1 MAYGKK
7 IISVCLTV
15 IMLATLLMLGLSMGM
30 EAYAENSKV
39 EDAQNSVVRVFVDM
53 GGGSIGIGSGF
64 AVGGKDEDVEY
75 VVTNYH
81 VVAGYLNDAYV
92 TVTDINGGIKADV
105 IYYDDDNDFAVL
117 ELDEK
122 LTNRK
127 PIALLSP
134 KELHKSQD
142 IYCIGFPGLSDAAS
156 GNTSFESRIKDMT
169 ITTGTV
175 SNNDYVREGT
185 TYILSDAKIN
195 GGNSGGPM
203 VDEYGQAVGIN
214 TATIGE
220 ADGGD
225 LSNNM
230 TLAVSMDYVMDA
242 LDDLDIT
249 YIKGSAN
256 GTTQRNSNGSADTK
270 LIIMIAGAAAVVCAA
285 VVIIVVVVNNNKKT
299 AAIPGGGSSNST
311 GGGSYSGGGYPSNY
325 PPTPPIQPT
334 MQRKLVVTCE
344 RGPLK
349 GQSVS
354 SYSSIRVGR
363 NPSSC
368 QLAFPDTTPGVSKMH
383 CELSLTPGGAIV
395 NDLGSTYGTYLSDGK
410 KLMPGERR
418 NVGNDGI
425 VLLGSDKV
433 ILSVKVTY

>member
-15 IMLATLLMLGLSMGM
+15 IMLASLLMLGFSMGI

-39 EDAQNSVVRVFVDM
+39 EDAQNSVVRVFADV
-53 GGGSIGIGSGF
+53 GSNMISIGSGF
-64 AVGGKDEDVEY
+64 AVGAKDEDVEY
-75 VVTNYH
+75 IVTNYH
-81 VVAGYLNDAYV
+81 VVSEAPDRVYV
-92 TVTDINGGIKADV
+92 TVTDIYGGIEADV
-105 IYYDDDNDFAVL
+105 IYHDEANDFAIL
-117 ELDEK
+117 KLDEK

-134 KELHKSQD
+134 KELHKSQN
-142 IYCIGFPGLSDAAS
+142 IYCIGFPSLSDLAS
-156 GNTSFESRIKDMT
+156 DNSSYDSRIKDMT

-175 SNNDYVREGT
+175 SNNEYNSGGT
-185 TYILSDAKIN
+185 NCILSDAKIN
-195 GGNSGGPM
+195 SGNSGGPM

-214 TATIGE
+214 TAVIR
-220 ADGGD
+220 DQSNGD
-225 LSNNM
+225 FSNNM
-230 TLAVSMDYVMDA
+230 TLAVSMDYIMDA
-242 LDDLDIT
+242 LDDLDII
-249 YIKGSAN
+249 YIKGSAD
-256 GTTQRNSNGSADTK
+256 GTSQRNSNSSLDVK
-270 LIIMIAGAAAVVCAA
+270 LIIIIAIAAVVVCAA
-285 VVIIVVVVNNNKKT
+285 VVIVIVVVNNSKKAKVT
-299 AAIPGGGSSNST
+299 TPGGSGSSHS
-311 GGGSYSGGGYPSNY
+311 GGSGGYPGQNNGA
-325 PPTPPIQPT
+325 TVIIQGQQT
-334 MQRKLVVTCE
+334 MQRRLVVTCE

-363 NPSSC
+363 NPSAC

-395 NDLGSTYGTYLSDGK
+395 SDLGSTYGTYLSDGK
-410 KLMPGERR
+410 KLMPGEKR

-425 VLLGSDKV
+425 VLVGSDKV

>member
-15 IMLATLLMLGLSMGM
+15 IMLASLLMLGLSMGM

-39 EDAQNSVVRVFVDM
+39 EDAQNSVVRVFADVGD
-53 GGGSIGIGSGF
+53 GSISIGSGF

-75 VVTNYH
+75 IVTNYH
-81 VVAGYLNDAYV
+81 VVSAAPSRAYV
-92 TVTDINGGIKADV
+92 TVTDINGGIKADI
-105 IYYDDDNDFAVL
+105 IYHDEDNDFAVL

-127 PIALLSP
+127 PIAMLSP
-134 KELHKSQD
+134 SELHKSQN
-142 IYCIGFPGLSDAAS
+142 IYCIGFPGLSDTVAE
-156 GNTSFESRIKDMT
+156 NTTFNSRIKDMT

-175 SNNDYVREGT
+175 SNNDYNSGGT
-185 TYILSDAKIN
+185 TYILSDAKVN
-195 GGNSGGPM
+195 SGNSGGPM

-214 TATIGE
+214 TAIIRDPSDGE
-220 ADGGD
+220 F
-225 LSNNM
+225 SNNM
-230 TLAVSMDYVMDA
+230 TLALSIDYVTDT

-256 GTTQRNSNGSADTK
+256 GTTQRNSNGSVDTK
-270 LIIMIAGAAAVVCAA
+270 LIIIIAAAAAVVCAA
-285 VVIIVVVVNNNKKT
+285 VVIIVVVVNNNKKN
-299 AAIPGGGSSNST
+299 SSNSNS
-311 GGGSYSGGGYPSNY
+311 GGSHNNGGNFNNGGNA
-325 PPTPPIQPT
+325 PTPPT

-363 NPSSC
+363 NPSAC

-383 CELSLTPGGAIV
+383 CELTLTPGGAIV

-418 NVGNDGI
+418 NVGNNGI
-425 VLLGSDKV
+425 ILIGSDKV

>member
-15 IMLATLLMLGLSMGM
+15 IMLASLLMLGLSMGM

-39 EDAQNSVVRVFVDM
+39 EDAQNSVVRVFVGVGAI
-53 GGGSIGIGSGF
+53 GGTGSGF

-156 GNTSFESRIKDMT
+156 GNSSLDSRIKDMT

-175 SNNDYVREGT
+175 SNNEYISEGT

-214 TATIGE
+214 TLTIGLR
-220 ADGGD
+220 DNN
-225 LSNNM
+225 LSNSM
-230 TLAVSMDYVMDA
+230 TLAVSMDYVMDG

-249 YIKGSAN
+249 YIKGSAD

-299 AAIPGGGSSNST
+299 AAVPSGGSSNST

-363 NPSSC
+363 NPSAC

-383 CELSLTPGGAIV
+383 CELTLTPGGAIV

-418 NVGNDGI
+418 NIGNNGI

>member
-30 EAYAENSKV
+30 EAYAENSMV
-39 EDAQNSVVRVFVDM
+39 EDAQNSVVRVFTLDTKGS
-53 GGGSIGIGSGF
+53 GGKGSGF
-64 AVGGKDEDVEY
+64 AVGAKDEDVEY
-75 VVTNYH
+75 IVTNYH
-81 VVAGYLNDAYV
+81 VVEGYFNDAYV
-92 TVTDINGGIKADV
+92 TVTDVNGGIKAGV
-105 IYYDDDNDFAVL
+105 IYYDANNDFAIL
-117 ELDEK
+117 KLSEK

-142 IYCIGFPGLSDAAS
+142 IYCIGFPGLSDDMSMS
-156 GNTSFESRIKDMT
+156 GNPSLESRIKDMT
-169 ITTGTV
+169 ITNGTV
-175 SNNDYVREGT
+175 SNNEYTNSNGT
-185 TYILSDAKIN
+185 ACILSDAKIN

-214 TATIGE
+214 TFTIGYVE
-220 ADGGD
+220 SGT
-225 LSNNM
+225 NNM

-242 LDDLDIT
+242 LDDLNIT

-256 GTTQRNSNGSADTK
+256 MGSGSAVAAI
-270 LIIMIAGAAAVVCAA
+270 LVVIILAAVV
-285 VVIIVVVVNNNKKT
+285 VIVVVVKNNKK
-299 AAIPGGGSSNST
+299 AAAVTSGGSSSNNGGSSNST

-363 NPSSC
+363 NPNAC

-383 CELSLTPGGAIV
+383 CELTLTPGGAIV

-418 NVGNDGI
+418 NVGNNGI

>member
-39 EDAQNSVVRVFVDM
+39 EDAQNSVVRVFTLDTKGS
-53 GGGSIGIGSGF
+53 GGKGSGF
-64 AVGGKDEDVEY
+64 AVGAKDEDVEY
-75 VVTNYH
+75 IVTNYH
-81 VVAGYLNDAYV
+81 VVEGYFNDAYV
-92 TVTDINGGIKADV
+92 TVTDINGGIKAGV
-105 IYYDDDNDFAVL
+105 IYYDANNDFAIL
-117 ELDEK
+117 KLSEK

-142 IYCIGFPGLSDAAS
+142 IYCIGFPGLSDDMSMS
-156 GNTSFESRIKDMT
+156 GNPSLESRIKDMT
-169 ITTGTV
+169 ITNGTV
-175 SNNDYVREGT
+175 SNNEYTNSNGT
-185 TYILSDAKIN
+185 ACILSDAKIN

-214 TATIGE
+214 TFTIGYVE
-220 ADGGD
+220 SGT
-225 LSNNM
+225 NNM

-242 LDDLDIT
+242 LDDLNIT

-256 GTTQRNSNGSADTK
+256 MGSGSAVAAI
-270 LIIMIAGAAAVVCAA
+270 LVVIILAAVVVIVIVVKNNKKAAAVTSGTSSNS
-285 VVIIVVVVNNNKKT
+285 NN
-299 AAIPGGGSSNST
+299 GGSSNNN
-311 GGGSYSGGGYPSNY
+311 GGGGYV
-325 PPTPPIQPT
+325 PIQPT

-363 NPSSC
+363 NPSAC

-383 CELSLTPGGAIV
+383 CELTLTPGGAIV

-418 NVGNDGI
+418 NVGSNGI

>member
-39 EDAQNSVVRVFVDM
+39 EDAQNSVVRVFTLDTKGS
-53 GGGSIGIGSGF
+53 GGKGSGF
-64 AVGGKDEDVEY
+64 AVGAKDEDVEY
-75 VVTNYH
+75 IVTNYH
-81 VVAGYLNDAYV
+81 VVEGYFNDAYV
-92 TVTDINGGIKADV
+92 TVTDINGGIKAGV
-105 IYYDDDNDFAVL
+105 IYYDANNDFAIL
-117 ELDEK
+117 KLSEK

-142 IYCIGFPGLSDAAS
+142 IYCIGFPGLSDDMSMS
-156 GNTSFESRIKDMT
+156 GNPSLESRIKDMT
-169 ITTGTV
+169 ITNGTV
-175 SNNDYVREGT
+175 SNNEYTNSNGT
-185 TYILSDAKIN
+185 ACILSDAKIN

-214 TATIGE
+214 TFTIGYVE
-220 ADGGD
+220 SGT
-225 LSNNM
+225 NNM

-242 LDDLDIT
+242 LDDLNIT

-256 GTTQRNSNGSADTK
+256 MGSGSAVAAI
-270 LIIMIAGAAAVVCAA
+270 LVVIILAAVVVIVIVVKNNKKAAAVTSGTSSNS
-285 VVIIVVVVNNNKKT
+285 NN
-299 AAIPGGGSSNST
+299 GGSSNNN
-311 GGGSYSGGGYPSNY
+311 GGGGYV
-325 PPTPPIQPT
+325 PIQPT

-363 NPSSC
+363 NPSAC

-383 CELSLTPGGAIV
+383 CELTLTPGGAIV

-418 NVGNDGI
+418 NVGSNGI
-425 VLLGSDKV
+425 VLLGSEKV

>member
-15 IMLATLLMLGLSMGM
+15 IMLASLLMLGVSMGM

-39 EDAQNSVVRVFVDM
+39 EDAQNSVVRVFADVGD
-53 GGGSIGIGSGF
+53 GRISIGSGF

-75 VVTNYH
+75 IVTNYH
-81 VVAGYLNDAYV
+81 VVSAAPSRAYV
-92 TVTDINGGIKADV
+92 TVTDINGGIKADI
-105 IYYDDDNDFAVL
+105 IYHDEDNDFAVL

-127 PIALLSP
+127 PIAMLSP
-134 KELHKSQD
+134 SELHKSQN
-142 IYCIGFPGLSDAAS
+142 IYCIGFPGLSDTVAE
-156 GNTSFESRIKDMT
+156 NTTFNSRIKDMT

-175 SNNDYVREGT
+175 SNNDYNSGGT
-185 TYILSDAKIN
+185 TYILSDAKVN
-195 GGNSGGPM
+195 SGNSGGPM

-214 TATIGE
+214 TAIIRDPSDGE
-220 ADGGD
+220 F
-225 LSNNM
+225 SNNM
-230 TLAVSMDYVMDA
+230 TLALSIDYVTDT

-249 YIKGSAN
+249 YIKGSAD
-256 GTTQRNSNGSADTK
+256 GTTQRNSNGSVDTK
-270 LIIMIAGAAAVVCAA
+270 LIIIIAAAAAVVCAA
-285 VVIIVVVVNNNKKT
+285 VVIVIVVVNNNKKKD
-299 AAIPGGGSSNST
+299 SSKT
-311 GGGSYSGGGYPSNY
+311 GNDYRNNY
-325 PPTPPIQPT
+325 PPTPPT

-363 NPSSC
+363 NPSAC

-418 NVGNDGI
+418 NVGSNGI

>member
-7 IISVCLTV
+7 IISACLTV
-15 IMLATLLMLGLSMGM
+15 IMLVSLLMLGLSMGM

-39 EDAQNSVVRVFVDM
+39 EDAQNSVVRVFTLETK
-53 GGGSIGIGSGF
+53 GSGF
-64 AVGGKDEDVEY
+64 AVGAKDEDVEY
-75 VVTNYH
+75 IVTNYH
-81 VVAGYLNDAYV
+81 VVEGYFNDTYV

-105 IYYDDDNDFAVL
+105 IYYDANHDLAIL
-117 ELDEK
+117 KLDEK

-142 IYCIGFPGLSDAAS
+142 IYCIGFPGLSDMIADNS
-156 GNTSFESRIKDMT
+156 SLESRIKDMT

-175 SNNDYVREGT
+175 SNNEYISGGT
-185 TYILSDAKIN
+185 TYILSDAKVN

-214 TATIGE
+214 SAIIRDSESGE
-220 ADGGD
+220 F
-225 LSNNM
+225 SNNM
-230 TLAVSMDYVMDA
+230 TLAVSMDYAMDA

-256 GTTQRNSNGSADTK
+256 MGSGSAVAAI
-270 LIIMIAGAAAVVCAA
+270 LVVIILAAVV
-285 VVIIVVVVNNNKKT
+285 VIVVVVKNNKK
-299 AAIPGGGSSNST
+299 AAAVTSGGSSNSNN
-311 GGGSYSGGGYPSNY
+311 GGSSNNNGGGGYV
-325 PPTPPIQPT
+325 PIQPT

-349 GQSVS
+349 GQRVS

-363 NPSSC
+363 NPNAC

-383 CELSLTPGGAIV
+383 CELSLTPGGVVV

>member
-1 MAYGKK
+1 MAYGKR

-15 IMLATLLMLGLSMGM
+15 IMLASLLMLGLSMGI
-30 EAYAENSKV
+30 EAYAENDKV
-39 EDAQNSVVRVFVDM
+39 EDAQNSVVRVFTTY
-53 GGGSIGIGSGF
+53 GIGSGF
-64 AVGGKDEDVEY
+64 AVGEKNEDVEY
-75 VVTNYH
+75 IVTNYH
-81 VVAGYLNDAYV
+81 VVEGYLNDTYV

-105 IYYDDDNDFAVL
+105 IYYDEDNDFAILKL
-117 ELDEK
+117 EEE

-134 KELHKSQD
+134 KELHKSQS
-142 IYCIGFPGLSDAAS
+142 IYCIGFPGLSDAVAD
-156 GNTSFESRIKDMT
+156 NTTYDSRIKDMT
-169 ITTGTV
+169 ITNGTV
-175 SNNDYVREGT
+175 SNNEYVSEGT

-214 TATIGE
+214 TATIR
-220 ADGGD
+220 DSSNGD
-225 LSNNM
+225 FSNNM

-249 YIKGSAN
+249 YIKGSAD
-256 GTTQRNSNGSADTK
+256 GTTGNSTQ
-270 LIIMIAGAAAVVCAA
+270 LIIIIAIAVAVIAAAVI
-285 VVIIVVVVNNNKKT
+285 IIVVVVNNNKKAST
-299 AAIPGGGSSNST
+299 SSTYNQGNGGN
-311 GGGSYSGGGYPSNY
+311 GGYSN
-325 PPTPPIQPT
+325 PNNGATTVITSQT
-334 MQRKLVVTCE
+334 AQRRLVVTCE

-349 GQSVS
+349 GQRVS

-363 NPSSC
+363 NPSAC

-383 CELSLTPGGAIV
+383 CELSLTPGGAV
-395 NDLGSTYGTYLSDGK
+395 VSDLGSTYGTYLSDGK

-418 NVGNDGI
+418 NIGNDGI
-425 VLLGSDKV
+425 ILVGSDKV

>member
-15 IMLATLLMLGLSMGM
+15 IMLTSLLMLGASMGM

-39 EDAQNSVVRVFVDM
+39 EDAQNSVVRVFADVGD
-53 GGGSIGIGSGF
+53 GSISIGSGF

-75 VVTNYH
+75 IVTNYH
-81 VVAGYLNDAYV
+81 VVSAAPSRAYV
-92 TVTDINGGIKADV
+92 TVTDINGGIKADI
-105 IYYDDDNDFAVL
+105 IYHDEDNDFAVL

-127 PIALLSP
+127 PIAMLSP
-134 KELHKSQD
+134 SELHKSQN
-142 IYCIGFPGLSDAAS
+142 IYCIGFPGLSDTVAE
-156 GNTSFESRIKDMT
+156 NTTFNSRIKDMT

-175 SNNDYVREGT
+175 SNNDYNSGGT
-185 TYILSDAKIN
+185 TYILSDAKVN
-195 GGNSGGPM
+195 SGNSGGPM

-214 TATIGE
+214 TAIIRDPSDGE
-220 ADGGD
+220 F
-225 LSNNM
+225 SNNM
-230 TLAVSMDYVMDA
+230 TLALSIDYVTDA

-249 YIKGSAN
+249 YIKGSAD
-256 GTTQRNSNGSADTK
+256 GTTQRNSNGSVDTK
-270 LIIMIAGAAAVVCAA
+270 LIIIIAAAAAVVCAA
-285 VVIIVVVVNNNKKT
+285 VVIVIVVVNNNKKKD
-299 AAIPGGGSSNST
+299 SSKT
-311 GGGSYSGGGYPSNY
+311 GNDYHNNY

-363 NPSSC
+363 NPSAC

-418 NVGNDGI
+418 NIGNNGI

>member
-15 IMLATLLMLGLSMGM
+15 IMLASLLMLGVSMGM

-39 EDAQNSVVRVFVDM
+39 EDAQNSVVRVFADVGD
-53 GGGSIGIGSGF
+53 GRISIGSGF

-75 VVTNYH
+75 IVTNYH
-81 VVAGYLNDAYV
+81 VVSAAPSRAYV
-92 TVTDINGGIKADV
+92 TVTDINGGIKADI
-105 IYYDDDNDFAVL
+105 IYHDEDNDFAVL

-127 PIALLSP
+127 PIAMLSP
-134 KELHKSQD
+134 SELHKSQN
-142 IYCIGFPGLSDAAS
+142 IYCIGFPGLSDTVAE
-156 GNTSFESRIKDMT
+156 NTTFNSRIKDMT

-175 SNNDYVREGT
+175 SNNDYNSGGT
-185 TYILSDAKIN
+185 TYILSDAKVN
-195 GGNSGGPM
+195 SGNSGGPM

-214 TATIGE
+214 TAIIRDPSDGE
-220 ADGGD
+220 F
-225 LSNNM
+225 SNNM
-230 TLAVSMDYVMDA
+230 TLALSIDYVTDA

-249 YIKGSAN
+249 YIKGSAD
-256 GTTQRNSNGSADTK
+256 GTTQRNSNGSVDTK
-270 LIIMIAGAAAVVCAA
+270 LIIIIAAAAAVVCAA
-285 VVIIVVVVNNNKKT
+285 VVIVIVVVNNNKKKDSSKT
-299 AAIPGGGSSNST
+299 GSDYHN
-311 GGGSYSGGGYPSNY
+311 NY

-363 NPSSC
+363 NPSAC

-383 CELSLTPGGAIV
+383 CELSLTPGGAVV

-418 NVGNDGI
+418 NVGSNGI

>member
-15 IMLATLLMLGLSMGM
+15 IMLASLLMLGVSMGM

-39 EDAQNSVVRVFVDM
+39 EDAQNSVVRVFADVGD
-53 GGGSIGIGSGF
+53 GSISIGSGF

-75 VVTNYH
+75 IVTNYH
-81 VVAGYLNDAYV
+81 VVSAAPSRAYV
-92 TVTDINGGIKADV
+92 TVTDINGGIKADI
-105 IYYDDDNDFAVL
+105 IYHDEDNDFAVL

-127 PIALLSP
+127 PIAMLSP
-134 KELHKSQD
+134 SELHKSQN
-142 IYCIGFPGLSDAAS
+142 IYCIGFPGLSDTVAE
-156 GNTSFESRIKDMT
+156 NTTFNSRIKDMT

-175 SNNDYVREGT
+175 SNNDYNSGGT
-185 TYILSDAKIN
+185 TYILSDAKVN
-195 GGNSGGPM
+195 SGNSGGPM

-214 TATIGE
+214 TAIIRDPSDGE
-220 ADGGD
+220 F
-225 LSNNM
+225 SNNM
-230 TLAVSMDYVMDA
+230 TLALSIDYVTDA

-249 YIKGSAN
+249 YIKGSAD
-256 GTTQRNSNGSADTK
+256 GTTQRNSNGSVDTK
-270 LIIMIAGAAAVVCAA
+270 LIIIIAAAAAVVCAA
-285 VVIIVVVVNNNKKT
+285 VVIVIVVVNNNKKKDSSKT
-299 AAIPGGGSSNST
+299 GSDYHN
-311 GGGSYSGGGYPSNY
+311 NY

-363 NPSSC
+363 NPSAC

-383 CELSLTPGGAIV
+383 CELSLTPGGAVV

-418 NVGNDGI
+418 NVGSNGI

>member
-15 IMLATLLMLGLSMGM
+15 IMLTSLLMLGLSMGM

-142 IYCIGFPGLSDAAS
+142 IYCIGFPGLSDLIADNS
-156 GNTSFESRIKDMT
+156 SLESRIKDMT

-175 SNNDYVREGT
+175 SNNEYISGGT
-185 TYILSDAKIN
+185 TYILSDAKVN

-214 TATIGE
+214 SAIIRDSESGE
-220 ADGGD
+220 F
-225 LSNNM
+225 SNNM

-256 GTTQRNSNGSADTK
+256 MGSGSAVAAI
-270 LIIMIAGAAAVVCAA
+270 LVVIILAAVV
-285 VVIIVVVVNNNKKT
+285 VILVVVKNNKKT
-299 AAIPGGGSSNST
+299 AVVAGGGSSNSNN
-311 GGGSYSGGGYPSNY
+311 GGSSNNNGGGGYV
-325 PPTPPIQPT
+325 PIQPT

-349 GQSVS
+349 GQRVS

-363 NPSSC
+363 NPNAC

-383 CELSLTPGGAIV
+383 CELSLTPGGVVV

-418 NVGNDGI
+418 NIGNNGI

>member
-15 IMLATLLMLGLSMGM
+15 IMLASLLMLGVSMGM

-39 EDAQNSVVRVFVDM
+39 EDAQNSVVRVFADVGD
-53 GGGSIGIGSGF
+53 GRISIGSGF

-75 VVTNYH
+75 IVTNYH
-81 VVAGYLNDAYV
+81 VVSAAPSRAYV
-92 TVTDINGGIKADV
+92 TVTDINGGIKADI
-105 IYYDDDNDFAVL
+105 IYHDEDNDFAVL

-127 PIALLSP
+127 PIAMLSP
-134 KELHKSQD
+134 SELHKSQN
-142 IYCIGFPGLSDAAS
+142 IYCIGFPGLSDTVAE
-156 GNTSFESRIKDMT
+156 NTTFNSRIKDMT

-175 SNNDYVREGT
+175 SNNDYNSGGT
-185 TYILSDAKIN
+185 TYILSDAKVN
-195 GGNSGGPM
+195 SGNSGGPM

-214 TATIGE
+214 TAIIRDPSDGE
-220 ADGGD
+220 F
-225 LSNNM
+225 SNNM
-230 TLAVSMDYVMDA
+230 TLALSIDYVTDT

-249 YIKGSAN
+249 YIKGSAD
-256 GTTQRNSNGSADTK
+256 GTTQRNSNGSVDTK
-270 LIIMIAGAAAVVCAA
+270 LIIIIAAAAAVVCAA
-285 VVIIVVVVNNNKKT
+285 VVIVIVVVNNNKKKD
-299 AAIPGGGSSNST
+299 SSKT
-311 GGGSYSGGGYPSNY
+311 GNDYHNNY
-325 PPTPPIQPT
+325 PPTPPTPPT

-363 NPSSC
+363 NPSAC

-418 NVGNDGI
+418 NVGSNGI

>member
-15 IMLATLLMLGLSMGM
+15 IMLASLLMLGLSMGM

-39 EDAQNSVVRVFVDM
+39 EDAQNSVVRVFADVGD
-53 GGGSIGIGSGF
+53 GSISIGSGF

-75 VVTNYH
+75 IVTNYH
-81 VVAGYLNDAYV
+81 VVSAAPSRAYV
-92 TVTDINGGIKADV
+92 TVTDINGGIKADI
-105 IYYDDDNDFAVL
+105 IYHDEDNDFAVL

-127 PIALLSP
+127 PIAMLSP
-134 KELHKSQD
+134 SELHKSQN
-142 IYCIGFPGLSDAAS
+142 IYCIGFPGLSDTVAE
-156 GNTSFESRIKDMT
+156 NTTFNSRIKDMT

-175 SNNDYVREGT
+175 SNNDYNSGGT
-185 TYILSDAKIN
+185 TYILSDAKVN
-195 GGNSGGPM
+195 SGNSGGPM

-214 TATIGE
+214 TAIIRDPSDGE
-220 ADGGD
+220 F
-225 LSNNM
+225 SNNM
-230 TLAVSMDYVMDA
+230 TLALSIDYVTDA

-249 YIKGSAN
+249 YIKGSAD
-256 GTTQRNSNGSADTK
+256 GTTQRNSNGSVDTK
-270 LIIMIAGAAAVVCAA
+270 LIIIIAAAAAVVCAA
-285 VVIIVVVVNNNKKT
+285 VVIVIVVVNNNKKNSSNSNS
-299 AAIPGGGSSNST
+299 GGSNST

-363 NPSSC
+363 NPSAC

-410 KLMPGERR
+410 KLMLGERR
-418 NVGNDGI
+418 NVGSNGI

>member
-30 EAYAENSKV
+30 EAYAENSMV
-39 EDAQNSVVRVFVDM
+39 EDAQNSVVRVFTLDTKGS
-53 GGGSIGIGSGF
+53 GGKGSGF
-64 AVGGKDEDVEY
+64 AVGAKDEDVEY
-75 VVTNYH
+75 IVTNYH
-81 VVAGYLNDAYV
+81 VVEGYFNDAYV
-92 TVTDINGGIKADV
+92 TVTDVNGGIKAGV
-105 IYYDDDNDFAVL
+105 IYYDANNDFAIL
-117 ELDEK
+117 KLSEK

-142 IYCIGFPGLSDAAS
+142 IYCIGFPGLSDDMSMS
-156 GNTSFESRIKDMT
+156 GNPSLESRIKDMT
-169 ITTGTV
+169 ITNGTV
-175 SNNDYVREGT
+175 SNNEYTNSNGT
-185 TYILSDAKIN
+185 ACILSDAKIN

-214 TATIGE
+214 TFTIGYVKS
-220 ADGGD
+220 GT
-225 LSNNM
+225 NNM

-242 LDDLDIT
+242 LDDLNIT

-256 GTTQRNSNGSADTK
+256 MGSGSAVAAI
-270 LIIMIAGAAAVVCAA
+270 LVVIILAAVV
-285 VVIIVVVVNNNKKT
+285 VIVIVVKNNKKAVAVT
-299 AAIPGGGSSNST
+299 SGTSSNSNNGGSSNNN
-311 GGGSYSGGGYPSNY
+311 GGGGYV
-325 PPTPPIQPT
+325 PIQPT

-363 NPSSC
+363 NPSAC

-383 CELSLTPGGAIV
+383 CELTLTPGGAIV

-418 NVGNDGI
+418 NVGSNGI